1 MKRYKLILSYD
12 EFELITTSTDDV
24 EKVVVPMR
32 HREGKLLYGIDN
44 VQQKMLQNGLAPT
57 EQGLDLLC
65 LATAVYL
72 ADTRIS
78 RELHSQDSWTREIY
92 IELPVYDLIKFREAK
107 TIFERMLNFLTGDK
121 WTVDFTQKDSK
132 IIKHDE
138 EKYKSENFEIATL
151 FSGGMD
157 SLISTINYLEQS
169 KKIVLVSHAGEGF
182 TKNSQTN
189 ILHDFEE
196 KYQLDDLLYLDLW
209 MVFEKDFLPGGGNEN
224 STRSR
229 SFLFIALGIF
239 TISNST
245 AIKELQ
251 VPENGLIALNIPLDD
266 LRIGSH
272 STRTTH
278 PFYLNLWNDVLK
290 ILNTDKTVINPYWN
304 MTKGE
309 MAIEC
314 LNKEYLSEIME
325 RSNSCSSPI
334 KARWKGLPPQHCGFC
349 VPCIIRRAAMH
360 KAFGKDGDGTVYTAD
375 DVSSIIRNHASG
387 EGIQLRSFQHAI
399 NRLKKNP
406 TMAKLLVYKTGSISG
421 NDEYITGLSE
431 VYKRGL
437 MEVDSFISSE
447 VGDNNENI

>member
-12 EFELITTSTDDV
+12 EFDLVTTSIDDV
-24 EKVVVPMR
+24 EKVVVPIR
-32 HREGKLLYGIDN
+32 HEDGKFLYGIDH
-44 VQQKMLQNGLAPT
+44 VVQKMLQNGLEPT
-57 EQGLDLLC
+57 ETGLDLLC

-78 RELHSQDSWTREIY
+78 RDLHSQDSWTREIH
-92 IELPVYDLIKFREAK
+92 IELPVYDLKKFSEARP
-107 TIFERMLNFLTGDK
+107 IFERMLNFLTGDK
-121 WTVDFTQKDSK
+121 WTIDFTQKVVK
-132 IIKHDE
+132 IIEPDE
-138 EKYKSENFEIATL
+138 AQSECKEFEVASL

-157 SLISTINYLEQS
+157 SLISTIDYLEQK
-169 KKIVLVSHAGEGF
+169 KKIILVSHAGEGF

-189 ILHDFEE
+189 ILHDFEG

-239 TISNST
+239 AISNFT
-245 AIKELQ
+245 TIKELQ

-278 PFYLNLWNDVLK
+278 PFYLNLWNGVLK
-290 ILNTDKTVINPYWN
+290 ILDTDKLVINPYWN
-304 MTKGE
+304 KTKGE
-309 MAIEC
+309 MANEC
-314 LNKEYLSEIME
+314 MNKEYLSEIME

-360 KAFGKDGDGTVYTAD
+360 KAFGKDGDGTVYTAN

-387 EGIQLRSFQHAI
+387 EGVQLRSFQYAI
-399 NRLKKNP
+399 NRLKKNS
-406 TMAKLLVYKTGSISG
+406 TMARLLVYKTGSISG
-421 NDEYITGLSE
+421 DDEYITELSE

-437 MEVDSFISSE
+437 MEVDSFIRSE
-447 VGDNNENI
+447 VGEENENI